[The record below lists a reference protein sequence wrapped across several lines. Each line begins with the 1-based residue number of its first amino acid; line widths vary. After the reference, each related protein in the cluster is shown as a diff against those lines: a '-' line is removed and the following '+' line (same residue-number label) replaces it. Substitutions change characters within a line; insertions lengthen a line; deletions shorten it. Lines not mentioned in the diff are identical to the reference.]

1 MSTEIKSP
9 TFPESVID
17 GTIANWIKQEG
28 EIVTQDEVIAE
39 IETDKVVL
47 EVVAPFDG
55 ELKKI
60 VKNAGDTVTSAEV
73 IAEFERG
80 DASSENVDTS
90 DEDTKSMQSEINQD
104 QSEALNSLHETTQE
118 IIPEETLEP
127 ELEPIT
133 ETSKAKA
140 GPAAKRLMS
149 EESIDPKDVKP
160 TGKGGRITKADVIYH
175 MNRIEETSPAPADN
189 ELQSFG
195 EEERIPMSRLRT
207 TIAKR
212 LVKVKQ
218 ETAMLTTFNEV
229 DMQPIKDLRAKY
241 GEEFFAEHG
250 TKLGFMG
257 FFVSAAVQALR
268 KFPIVNASIDNE
280 DIVYHGFQ
288 DIGVAVS
295 TDRGLVVPVVR
306 DAGNLSIAD
315 IELKI
320 TEYSEKARESKLSIE
335 EMQGGTF
342 TISNGG
348 IFGSLLSTP
357 ILNAPQTAI
366 LGMHKIQDR
375 PIALNGEVVIR
386 PMMYLAM
393 SYDHRLLDGKEAVTF
408 LVAIKELLES
418 PERLL
423 LNL

>member
-1 MSTEIKSP
+1 MKENITNM
-9 TFPESVID
+9 
-17 GTIANWIKQEG
+17 G
-28 EIVTQDEVIAE
+28 
-39 IETDKVVL
+39 
-47 EVVAPFDG
+47 
-55 ELKKI
+55 
-60 VKNAGDTVTSAEV
+60 
-73 IAEFERG
+73 
-80 DASSENVDTS
+80 SSERVPMTRLRS
-90 DEDTKSMQSEINQD
+90 VV
-104 QSEALNSLHETTQE
+104 
-118 IIPEETLEP
+118 
-127 ELEPIT
+127 
-133 ETSKAKA
+133 
-140 GPAAKRLMS
+140 AKRLL
-149 EESIDPKDVKP
+149 ESQ
-160 TGKGGRITKADVIYH
+160 A
-175 MNRIEETSPAPADN
+175 
-189 ELQSFG
+189 Q
-195 EEERIPMSRLRT
+195 
-207 TIAKR
+207 
-212 LVKVKQ
+212 
-218 ETAMLTTFNEV
+218 TASLTTFNEV
-229 DMQPIKDLRAKY
+229 DLHEVKILREKY
-241 GEEFFAEHG
+241 KESFEEKFG
-250 TKLGFMG
+250 VKLGFMG
-257 FFVSAAVQALR
+257 MFLKASSIALQEM
-268 KFPIVNASIDNE
+268 PIVNASIDGD

-320 TEYSEKARESKLSIE
+320 TEYSEKAREGKLSIE

-408 LVAIKELLES
+408 LVAIKEMLES